1 MKKPVLKIQTIS
13 VYIST
18 TLVLLLLGVMGLLF
32 VASQEVSKGIQD
44 NLGVSVIMNGET
56 EEEKTLILKDQLD
69 AKPYTQE
76 VTYISKEQALEEQ
89 RLELGIDPLEQLGY
103 NPYEAELEM
112 TLKPEYANSDS
123 LAMIENELLRNRN
136 VKEVIYQKDLMNS
149 VNSTI
154 RKAGVAL
161 SVLLAMLT
169 LISWSL
175 ISNTVLMS
183 IYSQRFILH
192 TMKLTGATWGFIRR
206 PFIIHNMW
214 VGMLSGLMA
223 DGILA
228 AAIYILQQQSP
239 GLISY
244 LPAESLVA
252 VGTTV
257 ILFGITICCLCA
269 FISVNRFLRMRN
281 NDLYFI

>member
-32 VASQEVSKGIQD
+32 VAAQEVSKGIQD

-56 EEEKTLILKDQLD
+56 EEEKTLMLKDQLD

-228 AAIYILQQQSP
+228 AALYILQQQSP

-244 LPAESLVA
+244 LPAGSLVA

-257 ILFGITICCLCA
+257 IVFGITICCLCA